1 MTAREQTILYL
12 SELRDSIMVNGDL
25 IIVGTLD
32 QAIKALDGD
41 DPFEDEDEAPFKCT
55 GECDKT
61 YEIQQEYESA
71 IQDAI
76 DELQEIQGKT
86 KAMDDKLKG
95 IIRDL
100 QLTI

>member
-12 SELRDSIMVNGDL
+12 SELRDSIVVNGDS
-25 IIVGTLD
+25 IIVGALE
-32 QAIKALDGD
+32 QAINALDGD
-41 DPFEDEDEAPFKCT
+41 DPFEDEADAPFKCT

-76 DELQEIQGKT
+76 DELEGVQGKT
-86 KAMDDKLKG
+86 KGDCDKLKSV
-95 IIRDL
+95 IRDL
-100 QLTI
+100 KFVI

>member
-1 MTAREQTILYL
+1 
-12 SELRDSIMVNGDL
+12 MVNGDS

-41 DPFEDEDEAPFKCT
+41 NPFEDEVEVPFKCT

-61 YEIQQEYESA
+61 YEIQQEYETS

-86 KAMDDKLKG
+86 KAMDDKLKM

-100 QLTI
+100 QLAI